1 MRLLS
6 AFLLAAALAGAQT
19 SVDFEA
25 RVRAAMAPSL
35 DKQKAAVQKQV
46 AGATTA
52 TTESVPGFFTVPW
65 PAPVAA
71 SFDCDPMPKAE
82 LDPLIESA
90 ARQHGLEAQLVRAV
104 IDRESAARPCAIS
117 VKGAQGLMQLMPAT
131 AEQFGVRDPF
141 DPKQNVEAGATLLK
155 QLLTRYNGDVSLALG
170 AYNAGPARVD
180 REGGVPPIQE
190 TLQYVMNIMARAAS
204 P

>member
-1 MRLLS
+1 MALV
-6 AFLLAAALAGAQT
+6 LAAALAAAQT
-19 SVDFEA
+19 SADFEA
-25 RVRAAMAPSL
+25 RVRAAMASSL
-35 DKQKAAVQKQV
+35 EKQKAAVQKQV
-46 AGATTA
+46 TTATTA
-52 TTESVPGFFTVPW
+52 TAETSAGFFTVPW

-71 SFDCDPMPKAE
+71 SFECDPMPKAD
-82 LDPLIESA
+82 LDPLIEDA

-104 IDRESAARPCAIS
+104 IDKESAARPCAVS
-117 VKGAQGLMQLMPAT
+117 MKGAQGLMQLMPAT

-141 DPKQNVEAGATLLK
+141 DPKQNLEAGATLLK

-190 TLQYVMNIMARAAS
+190 TLRYVTDIMARAAL